1 VEELARLLTYLDHEG
16 VTELVLGS
24 NQPVTVRRGGSYIAV
39 TTEPLSHAQL
49 ARMLLGSPFDPL
61 LPEGEG
67 IGEMTEV
74 DTGTRMVKAQ
84 IARRGSEILIRVEP
98 MRRRGASAARKP
110 AVEERRQKRA
120 SQSGPVAAPL
130 PPPPVAAPAPM
141 PTMPPPIAHPPTAHP
156 PIAHPSAT
164 HPPPIPMSRTATIE
178 RSRLS
183 VDDDPRNAEAPP
195 QIAAKAHA
203 PVDVSPMRTHPV
215 RPTPRPS
222 SSPHVIA
229 GPPPVAAMS
238 AYDDSLAIGA
248 SDLAIGEAI
257 EALPLDPRDNPR
269 DNPHAAPSPV
279 KKSAPGVDLAP
290 PNPYM
295 VDAPSVLD
303 LSPSAAARTR
313 TTMAPL
319 PPRAPAQTTQA
330 QQAVPTIA
338 IQQSPSG
345 TFEAIGEE
353 DFELPPPVRAPAS
366 RTAAPPPAA
375 VPPAPPTP
383 VAPPPLP
390 VSVTLPPPLPVVTP
404 ALAAAPLP
412 PVAHEG
418 VPPATVQLVDE
429 RANVEPMLAIVR
441 GCRDRGVTDV
451 HIASNRPVMIRAVGE
466 LFPLDPTIVTP
477 QMADAL
483 LLPLLGPQ
491 GRSQLH
497 VRGYVDLAID
507 VPGAGRLRGNVS
519 RQKEGLKGS
528 FRLARIT
535 PPTLDE
541 LGLPKEL
548 AKVIAHHQGL
558 VVISGPSGH
567 GKTTT
572 LNALVD
578 MLNSSRAHH
587 ILMIEDPVEI
597 EHPRKRAVVSQREVN
612 RHTTSFA
619 AALKASLREDPD
631 VIVIGELRD
640 RESVEIALTAA
651 ETGHL
656 VMTTMSTPSAAKT
669 IDRLIDMFPSE
680 DQPQVRASLGGALR
694 AIVAQ
699 RLLPRVDG
707 RGLVAAVELLTG
719 VLPLIALIRDNK
731 LYQLP
736 SLMQRGRAFGMIR
749 LDDSLVE
756 LIRNGVVAEDVA
768 LRASDNRR
776 ELAALLR
783 PQERPTTLSPPT
795 NTPAK
800 KGGLFRRD
808 KE

>member
-24 NQPVTVRRGGSYIAV
+24 NQPVTVRRGGSYVAV

-130 PPPPVAAPAPM
+130 PPPP
-141 PTMPPPIAHPPTAHP
+141 PPVTPPTP
-156 PIAHPSAT
+156 T
-164 HPPPIPMSRTATIE
+164 QPPPIPMSRTATIE

-183 VDDDPRNAEAPP
+183 VADDPRNAEAPV
-195 QIAAKAHA
+195 QAAKSA
-203 PVDVSPMRTHPV
+203 PVDISPS
-215 RPTPRPS
+215 RPPGRPS
-222 SSPHVIA
+222 TPTGLA
-229 GPPPVAAMS
+229 AAAAPARPPTQPVAAMPD
-238 AYDDSLAIGA
+238 YDDSLAIGA
-248 SDLAIGEAI
+248 SDLAIGDAI
-257 EALPLDPRDNPR
+257 EALPLDPRDSVQAGP
-269 DNPHAAPSPV
+269 APA
-279 KKSAPGVDLAP
+279 KRSAPGVDLAP
-290 PNPYM
+290 PHPYTLD
-295 VDAPSVLD
+295 VPSVLE
-303 LSPSAAARTR
+303 LSPAAAARTK

-319 PPRAPAQTTQA
+319 PPRPPAQNAAPAKSIG
-330 QQAVPTIA
+330 P
-338 IQQSPSG
+338 SPSG
-345 TFEAIGEE
+345 TFEAIGQEE
-353 DFELPPPVRAPAS
+353 DFELPSPLAARPAS
-366 RTAAPPPAA
+366 RTSSPVLASVPAAPAA
-375 VPPAPPTP
+375 P
-383 VAPPPLP
+383 VAPPPAG
-390 VSVTLPPPLPVVTP
+390 SVTMPPPLPIGPP
-404 ALAAAPLP
+404 AVAVAPPPIPPDAARVAAP
-412 PVAHEG
+412 
-418 VPPATVQLVDE
+418 ATGQLVDE
-429 RANVEPMLAIVR
+429 RANPEPMLAIVR
-441 GCRDRGVTDV
+441 GCRDRGVTDL
-451 HIASNRPVMIRAVGE
+451 HIAANRPVMVRAVGE
-466 LFPLDPTIVTP
+466 LMALDPTIVTP
-477 QMADAL
+477 EMADAL
-483 LLPLLGPQ
+483 LLPLLGPL
-491 GRSQLH
+491 GRGQLQT
-497 VRGYVDLAID
+497 RGYVDLAID

-519 RQKEGLKGS
+519 RQKEGLKGA
-528 FRLARIT
+528 FRLARTT

-541 LGLPKEL
+541 LGLPRDL
-548 AKVIAHHQGL
+548 AKVVAHHQGL

-578 MLNSSRAHH
+578 LLNGSRAHH

-631 VIVIGELRD
+631 VIVIGELGD

-669 IDRLIDMFPSE
+669 IDRLIDMFPAE

-707 RGLVAAVELLTG
+707 RGVVAAVELLTG

-749 LDDSLVE
+749 LDDSLSE
-756 LIRNGVVAEDVA
+756 LVRGGVVAEDVA

-776 ELAALLR
+776 ELAAMLR
-783 PQERPTTLSPPT
+783 PQERPTTTPP
-795 NTPAK
+795 PSGAQPK
-800 KGGLFRRD
+800 KGGLFRGD
-808 KE
+808 KK